1 MTFQVQ
7 LTRDAARNLEDIY
20 HYIDRHSSSALADYF
35 LGQVEKVFQGLSE
48 GPRRGS
54 FPAEL
59 LDIGFHDY
67 REVSCKPYR
76 IIYRVL
82 ESTVYVLL
90 ITEEPQDTNAA
101 P

>member
-7 LTRDAARNLEDIY
+7 LTRDAARNLEEIY
-20 HYIDRHSSSALADYF
+20 HHINRRSSSALADNF
-35 LGQVEKVFQGLSE
+35 LGQVHKVFQTLSE
-48 GPRRGS
+48 GPRRGT

-76 IIYRVL
+76 IIYRVMGH
-82 ESTVYVLL
+82 TVYVLL